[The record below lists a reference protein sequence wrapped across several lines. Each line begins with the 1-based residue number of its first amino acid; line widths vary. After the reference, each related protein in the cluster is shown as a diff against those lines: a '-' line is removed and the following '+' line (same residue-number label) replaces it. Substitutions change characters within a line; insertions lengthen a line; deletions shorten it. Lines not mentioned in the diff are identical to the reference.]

1 MKSSLVA
8 SSLAVAALC
17 VAGTARAEEAAAAVE
32 PIEPEDTAA
41 VHVWAG
47 VDFKSAYTA
56 TGATCNDGWVAQ
68 PCVDIYGLKFGE
80 FVLPMTFEF
89 WGNIDLERYE
99 PDEFSTAG
107 HFQEI
112 DLAAYLNLGDYLKY
126 IAEDLDGTTLDVG
139 YVEYDYPGH
148 DADPDHLIHTIL
160 KYGFEFDGVGTF
172 TPKFQAKYRIAG
184 PSEGKCEYNFEIAYG
199 ATVAEDVVGDWDLGF
214 KLSADAWYVTTG
226 GMDRDEEGYRPE
238 GGWACSYLTAKVSLG
253 YVYVGVQRIHRW
265 EDDVLAD
272 GAWGYDKKWVAM
284 TGIEYEF

>member
-17 VAGTARAEEAAAAVE
+17 AATTVRAQEAEAAPA
-32 PIEPEDTAA
+32 PEEKDTSK

-80 FVLPMTFEF
+80 FELPMTFEF
-89 WGNIDLERYE
+89 WGNMDLENYT
-99 PDEFSTAG
+99 PDEYSKAG

-112 DLAAYLNLGDYLKY
+112 DLAAYLNLGGY
-126 IAEDLDGTTLDVG
+126 IADGLTVDVG
-139 YVEYDYPGH
+139 YVEYDYPSH
-148 DADPDHLIHTIL
+148 DSNPDHVIHSIL
-160 KYGFEFDGVGTF
+160 KYAYAVDGVGEF
-172 TPKFQAKYRIAG
+172 TPKFQAKYRIGG
-184 PSEGKCEYNFEIAYG
+184 PSEGKCEYAFEMAWS
-199 ATVAEDVVGDWDLGF
+199 ATLAKEVINGWDLGVSF
-214 KLSADAWYVTTG
+214 AADAWYITTG
-226 GMDRDEEGYRPE
+226 GMDRDEEGNRPE

-253 YVYVGVQRIHRW
+253 PVYVGAQRIHRW

-272 GAWGYDKKWVAM
+272 GPWGYDKKWVAI
-284 TGIEYEF
+284 TGISWEF

>member
-17 VAGTARAEEAAAAVE
+17 TASTTQAAG
-32 PIEPEDTAA
+32 
-41 VHVWAG
+41 VWAG
-47 VDFKSAYTA
+47 LDFKSAYTA

-112 DLAAYLNLGDYLKY
+112 DLAAYLNLGGYFKDFFDYIGLKDF
-126 IAEDLDGTTLDVG
+126 AEGLDPLTLDVG

-148 DADPDHLIHTIL
+148 DADPDHLIHTIV
-160 KYGFEFDGVGTF
+160 KYKYNVDGVGAF

-184 PSEGKCEYNFEIAYG
+184 PSEGKCEYNFELAYG
-199 ATVAEDVVGDWDLGF
+199 ATVAKEVLNGWDLGF
-214 KLSADAWYVTTG
+214 SLSADAWYVTTG
-226 GMDRDEEGYRPE
+226 GMDRDEEGSRPE